1 LEASSVGCTA
11 RARLGGGG
19 RGVIDGVFDGAINV
33 ALLRGLVCIVPDA
46 AERGPLNVT
55 LQLPVG
61 LRKMSSLG
69 AKTGDKVRVR
79 GGTLELCDRYRVAF
93 RHAAVYWPKREFTA
107 SVLEDEDIAVNLGV
121 VRKTALR
128 FGKMAGLGGLLAM
141 LEPRTGGAA
150 KRNLNI
156 FASAAIPRIVCL
168 ERAFSFEDENLMAV
182 AVGGLV
188 GLGPGLT
195 PSSDDML
202 AGLVLMCVLYTR
214 SRGSLQRASQLI
226 SQATYAESRG
236 RTTLLSEECL
246 RQAALGRGNEPVAR
260 LCEALLTARPI
271 VVERATK
278 HVLKI
283 GETSGTDTTL
293 GVVMGTMLCT
303 GMPFGL
309 SASESE

>member
-1 LEASSVGCTA
+1 
-11 RARLGGGG
+11 
-19 RGVIDGVFDGAINV
+19 
-33 ALLRGLVCIVPDA
+33 
-46 AERGPLNVT
+46 
-55 LQLPVG
+55 
-61 LRKMSSLG
+61 
-69 AKTGDKVRVR
+69 
-79 GGTLELCDRYRVAF
+79 
-93 RHAAVYWPKREFTA
+93 
-107 SVLEDEDIAVNLGV
+107 
-121 VRKTALR
+121 
-128 FGKMAGLGGLLAM
+128 M